1 MLANFF
7 RKSNLNN
14 QSVLIIMALAL
25 FIGVQAR
32 ANQTFTATDISLIGL
47 RLLIWFVLL
56 LLTQFI
62 AQKND
67 LTRNSS
73 YALLFYIGFQCYFPN
88 MLLEVRALLAQLLLL
103 MAQRR
108 LLSLQTLNAPKE
120 KILDATLLIGIA
132 SLLYFWLGIFI
143 LLIYISIIFDVS
155 RSYRNWIIPI
165 VGALGVALG
174 ANLLSFFVDYQITA
188 EWQNIPLYEVDW
200 NRLMQQL
207 QFVPLTLFSVFV
219 VYFTG
224 NMMVNLQSR
233 PIVLQGNFKKL
244 ITCVCLVIIAY
255 LFDANKTFALL
266 GICFFPLSLMG
277 ASQLEYLK
285 NKWVANILLF
295 LFLSG
300 GIYSLLIQL

>member
-1 MLANFF
+1 
-7 RKSNLNN
+7 
-14 QSVLIIMALAL
+14 MALGL
-25 FIGVQAR
+25 FISVQAS
-32 ANQTFTATDISLIGL
+32 ANQTFTVTGIILVAL
-47 RLLIWFVLL
+47 RFMIWMLLL
-56 LLTQFI
+56 LLTPFI

-88 MLLEVRALLAQLLLL
+88 MLLDIRALLAQLLIL

-108 LLSLQTLNAPKE
+108 LLSLQTLNSPKE
-120 KILDATLLIGIA
+120 KILDATIFIGVA

-143 LLIYISIIFDVS
+143 FLVYISVIFDVS

-165 VGALGVALG
+165 VGMLGVALG
-174 ANLLSFFVDYQITA
+174 VQLLLFFIHYPIA
-188 EWQNIPLYEVDW
+188 EEWQTLPFYEVDW
-200 NRLMQQL
+200 NRLMQQF
-207 QFVPLTLFSVFV
+207 QFIPLTLFAFYV

-224 NMMVNLQSR
+224 NLIINLQSR

-244 ITCVCLVIIAY
+244 IFCVLLVGIAFV
-255 LFDANKTFALL
+255 LDIHKTFALL

-285 NKWVANILLF
+285 NKWVANILLL